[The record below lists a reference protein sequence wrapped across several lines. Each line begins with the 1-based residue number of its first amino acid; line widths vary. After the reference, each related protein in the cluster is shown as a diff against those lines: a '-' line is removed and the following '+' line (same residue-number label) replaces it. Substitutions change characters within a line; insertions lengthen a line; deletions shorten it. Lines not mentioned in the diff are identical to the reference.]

1 MHNMDSTFHNIPH
14 ISKSV
19 TLQCEEKKQGPEATE
34 EICIKKRILS
44 MSLTGISMSA
54 KFVESFHCV
63 MTDLGISVSY

>member
-1 MHNMDSTFHNIPH
+1 M
-14 ISKSV
+14 